1 MTTPTIF
8 DDPASLRD
16 VREPEVPSRAQ
27 AELGMTA
34 RGAVP
39 PDIDEHLIAVHS
51 PQSFEADQYRI
62 LRHFLDQHGGV
73 AKRQVLGVTSPTA
86 GDGKTTTAVNLA
98 VTLAQSPGARVVLI
112 DADLRRPFVATSL
125 GLDEHRGP
133 GLAATALDPKLEL
146 PQLVRRTPFNVD
158 VVPAGPSTPSAYR
171 LFDSARVGQLLDQAR
186 GRYDHV
192 VVDTPPVLLVP
203 DCRLMSQWVDGFIV
217 VVAAHRTPRK
227 LLADGLSALDE
238 EKLLGIVFNAD
249 DRPLSGYFGRYEG
262 YYGYH
267 QRHGEGE
274 RGNRWRWPWR
284 RTPRGRKQGWW

>member
-1 MTTPTIF
+1 MF
-8 DDPASLRD
+8 DDPDSLSAVSTSD
-16 VREPEVPSRAQ
+16 DSQ
-27 AELGMTA
+27 AETGTTE
-34 RGAVP
+34 GDAVNP
-39 PDIDEHLIAVHS
+39 HLDDHLIAVLS

-62 LRHFLDQHGGV
+62 LRHFLDQHSGG
-73 AKRQVLGVTSPTA
+73 AKKQVLGVTSPTA

-125 GLDEHRGP
+125 GLDDRRAP

-146 PQLVRRTPFNVD
+146 EDLVRPTPFNLD

-186 GRYDHV
+186 RRYDHV

-203 DCRLMSQWVDGFIV
+203 DCRLMSQWLDGFIV

-238 EKLLGIVFNAD
+238 AKVLGIVFNAD
-249 DRPLSGYFGRYEG
+249 DRPLSGYFGRYQG

-267 QRHGEGE
+267 QGHSENGGRSG
-274 RGNRWRWPWR
+274 WRWPWR
-284 RTPRGRKQGWW
+284 RAARERKQGWW

>member
-1 MTTPTIF
+1 MTTPTIL
-8 DDPASLRD
+8 DDPASLRG
-16 VREPEVPSRAQ
+16 VRDPEHPSRAQ
-27 AELGMTA
+27 AAPGPTA

-39 PDIDEHLIAVHS
+39 PGIDEHLIAVHS

-62 LRHFLDQHGGV
+62 LRHFLDQPSGG

-146 PQLVRRTPFNVD
+146 SQLVRRTPFNVD

-171 LFDSARVGQLLDQAR
+171 LFDSARVGHLLDQAR
-186 GRYDHV
+186 GRYDYV

-267 QRHGEGE
+267 QRHGEGG

-284 RTPRGRKQGWW
+284 RTPRERKQGWW

>member
-1 MTTPTIF
+1 
-8 DDPASLRD
+8 
-16 VREPEVPSRAQ
+16 
-27 AELGMTA
+27 
-34 RGAVP
+34 
-39 PDIDEHLIAVHS
+39 
-51 PQSFEADQYRI
+51 
-62 LRHFLDQHGGV
+62 
-73 AKRQVLGVTSPTA
+73 
-86 GDGKTTTAVNLA
+86 VNLA
-98 VTLAQSPGARVVLI
+98 VTLAQTPGARVVLI

-158 VVPAGPSTPSAYR
+158 VVPAGPSTPSAYH
-171 LFDSARVGQLLDQAR
+171 LFDSARVGQLLDEAR

-267 QRHGEGE
+267 QRHGEGG
-274 RGNRWRWPWR
+274 RGSRWRWPWR
-284 RTPRGRKQGWW
+284 RTPRGRKQAWR

>member
-1 MTTPTIF
+1 MTTQTIL
-8 DDPASLRD
+8 DDPASLRGL
-16 VREPEVPSRAQ
+16 REPEDPSRAQ
-27 AELGMTA
+27 AELGTPA
-34 RGAVP
+34 GSAVP
-39 PDIDEHLIAVHS
+39 PDVDEHLIAVHS

-62 LRHFLDQHGGV
+62 LRHFLDQHSGV

-146 PQLVRRTPFNVD
+146 PQLVRRTPYNVD

-203 DCRLMSQWVDGFIV
+203 DCRLMSQWVDGFIF

-267 QRHGEGE
+267 QRHGEGG
-274 RGNRWRWPWR
+274 RGNRWRWPWPL
-284 RTPRGRKQGWW
+284 TPRGRKQGWW

>member
-1 MTTPTIF
+1 MTPTTL
-8 DDPASLRD
+8 DDPLTG
-16 VREPEVPSRAQ
+16 VRARPDAPHAQ
-27 AELGMTA
+27 AETGMTA
-34 RGAVP
+34 GEALN
-39 PDIDEHLIAVHS
+39 PDIDGHLVAVLS

-62 LRHFLDQHGGV
+62 LRHFLDQHSAGP
-73 AKRQVLGVTSPTA
+73 KRQVLGITSPTA

-125 GLDEHRGP
+125 GLDDRRGP

-146 PQLVRRTPFNVD
+146 EELVRPTPFNVD

-186 GRYDHV
+186 RQYDHV

-227 LLADGLSALDE
+227 LLADGLSALEE

-249 DRPLSGYFGRYEG
+249 DRPLSGYFGRYQG

-267 QRHGEGE
+267 QRHSESG
-274 RGNRWRWPWR
+274 RRSRWRWPWR
-284 RTPRGRKQGWW
+284 RPARERTQGWW

>member
-1 MTTPTIF
+1 MTTQTIL
-8 DDPASLRD
+8 DDPASLHG
-16 VREPEVPSRAQ
+16 VREPEDPSRAQ
-27 AELGMTA
+27 AEPGTTA
-34 RGAVP
+34 RDAVS

-62 LRHFLDQHGGV
+62 LRHFLDQHSGG

-112 DADLRRPFVATSL
+112 DADLRRPFVAHSL

-267 QRHGEGE
+267 QRQGEGGG
-274 RGNRWRWPWR
+274 GNRWRWPWR
-284 RTPRGRKQGWW
+284 RAPRGRKQGWW

>member
-1 MTTPTIF
+1 MTPTTL
-8 DDPASLRD
+8 DDPLTVVRARRD
-16 VREPEVPSRAQ
+16 APHAQ
-27 AELGMTA
+27 AEMGMTA
-34 RGAVP
+34 AEALN
-39 PDIDEHLIAVHS
+39 PDIDDHLVAVLS

-62 LRHFLDQHGGV
+62 LRHFLDQHRGGP
-73 AKRQVLGVTSPTA
+73 KRQVLGITSPTA

-125 GLDEHRGP
+125 GLDDRRGP

-146 PQLVRRTPFNVD
+146 EQLVRPTPFNVD

-186 GRYDHV
+186 RQYDHV

-227 LLADGLSALDE
+227 LLADGLSALE
-238 EKLLGIVFNAD
+238 AEKLLGIVFNAD
-249 DRPLSGYFGRYEG
+249 DRPLSGYFGRYQG

-267 QRHGEGE
+267 QRHSE
-274 RGNRWRWPWR
+274 RGRRSRWRWPWR
-284 RTPRGRKQGWW
+284 RPARERTQAWW

>member
-1 MTTPTIF
+1 MTTQTF
-8 DDPASLRD
+8 LDDPVSLRE
-16 VREPEVPSRAQ
+16 VRETEDPPRAQ
-27 AELGMTA
+27 AELGTTA

-62 LRHFLDQHGGV
+62 LRHFLDQHGGG

-125 GLDEHRGP
+125 GLDEYSGP

-267 QRHGEGE
+267 QRHSEGG

-284 RTPRGRKQGWW
+284 RTPRGSKQGWW

>member
-1 MTTPTIF
+1 MTTPTTL
-8 DDPASLRD
+8 DDPLSA
-16 VREPEVPSRAQ
+16 VRARENPPHGQ
-27 AELGMTA
+27 AETDTTA
-34 RGAVP
+34 GGAAN
-39 PDIDEHLIAVHS
+39 PDIDDHLIAVLS

-62 LRHFLDQHGGV
+62 LRHFLDQHSEG

-125 GLDEHRGP
+125 GLDDRRGP

-146 PQLVRRTPFNVD
+146 EQLVMPTPFNVD

-186 GRYDHV
+186 ARYDHV

-227 LLADGLSALDE
+227 LLADGLSALEE

-267 QRHGEGE
+267 QRHSESGRRSG
-274 RGNRWRWPWR
+274 WRWPWR
-284 RTPRGRKQGWW
+284 RTARGRTQGWW